1 MKVIHQDL
9 GTIKGLSVFY
19 DTIIPTVLQLI
30 MTAVVMVVTV
40 LFIHP
45 ITVLIPLISIVAIGA
60 GMGMLQG
67 LGNKKNNSYI
77 KSFNQMG
84 QRFLGDFKG
93 MNTLIMYQRE
103 DQYAKDFADDSE
115 NYRQKTMG
123 VLSYQLQTLT
133 IMDFCLYGALGWFVL
148 AQGFAIKA
156 GSLGVPSAVLISTL
170 VCIWLIDFR
179 KFGYF
184 IHIFMSLLPKVNH
197 IFKLIDVQNKTV
209 DDDNGVNSIQD
220 VKNIQLTGTLA
231 FDEHVILQNGSLNLT
246 QGKLIGL
253 TGASGSG
260 KSTVAK
266 LLMKQLNIPDTQ
278 ITVDGHKLDSLSQDQ
293 WWKMIG
299 YLGPEMVLFDG
310 TIEDNFLLGMHDQT
324 DWQQKLNQLQLC
336 QFVEDL
342 PEQFNTIVGEDGSL
356 LSPGQKQQIAVARAI
371 LANKPAYIFDEVTS
385 NIDTVNAEVIL
396 AAIKSLATD
405 KAVLLITHRL
415 EDIEQ
420 LSKVYMIDNQKLVVG
435 SPEELANQVPAFKQL
450 ITEQRKLLAEVQA

>member
-84 QRFLGDFKG
+84 QRFLGDFRG

-278 ITVDGHKLDSLSQDQ
+278 ITVDGHKLDSLSQDH
-293 WWKMIG
+293 G
-299 YLGPEMVLFDG
+299 G
-310 TIEDNFLLGMHDQT
+310 
-324 DWQQKLNQLQLC
+324 
-336 QFVEDL
+336 
-342 PEQFNTIVGEDGSL
+342 
-356 LSPGQKQQIAVARAI
+356 R
-371 LANKPAYIFDEVTS
+371 
-385 NIDTVNAEVIL
+385 
-396 AAIKSLATD
+396 
-405 KAVLLITHRL
+405 
-415 EDIEQ
+415 
-420 LSKVYMIDNQKLVVG
+420 
-435 SPEELANQVPAFKQL
+435 
-450 ITEQRKLLAEVQA
+450 